1 MLDKDERFLLDWL
14 RKGDGQYGE
23 CRGKV
28 LDGLVAKGLVTIGG
42 VETGL
47 ENGFIAK
54 GSDLDFRTVSITQT
68 GLNALTSSP
77 A

>member
-23 CRGKV
+23 CRGKA
-28 LDGLVAKGLVTIGG
+28 LDALVAKGFATIGG
-42 VETGL
+42 EETGL
-47 ENGFIAK
+47 DNGFIAK
-54 GSDLDFRTVSITQT
+54 GSDLDYRVVSITSA
-68 GLNALTSSP
+68 GIDVLASSP